1 MRLLPRSASV
11 SSRVRHERLPLDH
24 RRRRPA
30 AAVVVDGGMVTS
42 EYAVGTAGASAVG
55 CVVYLLV
62 SSDFFADLLQSI
74 LDVIRVVT
82 MPALPFAPVLL

>member
-11 SSRVRHERLPLDH
+11 ISRVRHERLPLDH

-30 AAVVVDGGMVTS
+30 TAAVDDGMVTS
-42 EYAVGTAGASAVG
+42 EYAVGTAGAGAVG
-55 CVVYLLV
+55 CVAYLLV